1 MSMKTK
7 KHNLANDEVVR
18 ITQKQY
24 LGILERSARALGRI
38 SHQKHPGIRRLSLFF
53 IVCLGSGLFTFV
65 PLTLA
70 HGSAGGHGSAM
81 SGHGNG
87 TRDGHRRYLDPFWNS
102 PFFYHT
108 GIYDSAYCYTPTL
121 QQQTTANK
129 QVETYLLRVKKSRQ
143 PAATHR
149 YISVETLRPTK
160 RQLDDF
166 TKKQQTAHRTKPAQL
181 HCLMV
186 FDTQTREF
194 VGSGCYIVGS
204 EPVAGEVARFESV
217 SAEFV
222 GHKSL

>member
-1 MSMKTK
+1 MKTK
-7 KHNLANDEVVR
+7 KHNLA
-18 ITQKQY
+18 
-24 LGILERSARALGRI
+24 
-38 SHQKHPGIRRLSLFF
+38 SLLF

-81 SGHGNG
+81 SGHSSAMSGHGNG
-87 TRDGHRRYLDPFWNS
+87 TRDGHRRSFDPFWNS

-108 GIYDSAYCYTPTL
+108 GIYDSAYCYTPTS

-129 QVETYLLRVKKSRQ
+129 QVETYLLGVKKSRQ

-160 RQLDDF
+160 KQLDDF
-166 TKKQQTAHRTKPAQL
+166 TKKQQIAHRAKPAQL

-194 VGSGCYIVGS
+194 VGSKCYIVGS
-204 EPVAGEVARFESV
+204 EPVTGEVARFESV